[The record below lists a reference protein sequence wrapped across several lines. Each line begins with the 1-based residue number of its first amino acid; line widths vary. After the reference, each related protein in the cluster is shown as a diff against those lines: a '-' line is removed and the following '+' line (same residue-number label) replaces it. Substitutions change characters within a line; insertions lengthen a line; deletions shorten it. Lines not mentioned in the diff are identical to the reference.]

1 MLSAKD
7 IYKKFGQTEVLK
19 GVSLTVNAGETVALI
34 GQSGSG
40 KSTFLRCMNQLEKV
54 DAGEIALDN
63 VKMCGMKNG
72 KIEYANAKTLR
83 EITLKMGMVFQSFN
97 LFPHMTV
104 LKNLIDAPMHVKKVS
119 KDEAVSKAREMLKKV
134 GLSDKENAY
143 PYQLSG
149 GQAQRVAIARALC
162 MQPDIMCFDEP
173 TSALDPMLTKE
184 VLSVMRDLAR
194 EKMTMIVVTHEMEF
208 AKEVADR
215 VVFME
220 NGKIIE
226 DAPPSVLFSSQNER
240 VQRFLGLWEDEK
252 QNAT

>member
-1 MLSAKD
+1 MLSATD

-40 KSTFLRCMNQLEKV
+40 KSTFLRCMNQLERV

-63 VKMCGMKNG
+63 MKMCEMKNG

-97 LFPHMTV
+97 LFPHMSV
-104 LKNLIDAPMHVKKVS
+104 LKNLIDAPMHVKKIS
-119 KDEAVSKAREMLKKV
+119 KDEATQKAREMLKKV

-208 AKEVADR
+208 ARDVSDR

-220 NGKIIE
+220 NGKIIQ
-226 DAPPSVLFSSQNER
+226 DAPPKELFSSKNER
-240 VQRFLGLWEDEK
+240 VQRFLGLWEGEK

>member
-1 MLSAKD
+1 MLTAKN
-7 IYKKFGQTEVLK
+7 IYKKFGDTEVLK

-34 GQSGSG
+34 GKSGSG

-54 DAGEIALDN
+54 DAGEITLDGA
-63 VKMCGMKNG
+63 KMCEMKNG
-72 KIEYANAKTLR
+72 KIEYASSRTLR
-83 EITLKMGMVFQSFN
+83 EITLRMGMVFQSFN
-97 LFPHMTV
+97 LFPHMSV
-104 LKNLIDAPMHVKKVS
+104 MKNLIDAPVRVKKIS
-119 KDEAVSKAREMLKKV
+119 KDEAVIRAREMLSKV

-208 AKEVADR
+208 AREVSDR

-220 NGKIIE
+220 NGVVVE
-226 DAPPSVLFSSQNER
+226 DSTPDKLFSSQNER
-240 VQRFLGLWEDEK
+240 VQRFLGLWEGE
-252 QNAT
+252 NRT

>member
-1 MLSAKD
+1 MLSAKN
-7 IYKKFGQTEVLK
+7 IYKKYDKTEVLK

-34 GQSGSG
+34 GQSGPG
-40 KSTFLRCMNQLEKV
+40 KSTFLRCMNQLERV
-54 DAGEIALDN
+54 DAGEISLDN
-63 VKMCGMKNG
+63 VKMCEMKNG

-97 LFPHMTV
+97 LFPHMSV
-104 LKNLIDAPMHVKKVS
+104 LKNLIDAPVHVRKVS
-119 KDEAVSKAREMLKKV
+119 KEEAVLRAREMLNKV

-208 AKEVADR
+208 AREVSDR
-215 VVFME
+215 VIFME
-220 NGKIIE
+220 NGVIVE
-226 DAPPSVLFSSQNER
+226 DSAPEVLFSSKNER

-252 QNAT
+252 QNVK

>member
-1 MLSAKD
+1 MLSAKN
-7 IYKKFGQTEVLK
+7 IYKKYDKTEVLK

-40 KSTFLRCMNQLEKV
+40 KSTFLRCMNQLERV
-54 DAGEIALDN
+54 DAGEISLDN
-63 VKMCGMKNG
+63 VKMCEMKNG

-97 LFPHMTV
+97 LFPHMSV
-104 LKNLIDAPMHVKKVS
+104 LKNLIDAPVHVRKVS
-119 KDEAVSKAREMLKKV
+119 KEEAVLRAREMLNKV

-208 AKEVADR
+208 AREVSDR

-220 NGKIIE
+220 NGVIVE
-226 DAPPSVLFSSQNER
+226 DSAPEVLFSSKNER

-252 QNAT
+252 QNVK

>member
-1 MLSAKD
+1 MLSAKN
-7 IYKKFGQTEVLK
+7 IYKKFDKTEVLK

-40 KSTFLRCMNQLEKV
+40 KSTFLRCMNQLERV
-54 DAGEIALDN
+54 DAGEISLDN
-63 VKMCGMKNG
+63 VKMCEMKNG

-83 EITLKMGMVFQSFN
+83 AITLKMGMVFQSFN
-97 LFPHMTV
+97 LFPHMSV
-104 LKNLIDAPMHVKKVS
+104 LKNLIDAPVHVKKVS
-119 KDEAVSKAREMLKKV
+119 KEEAVLRAREMLNKV

-208 AKEVADR
+208 AREVSDR

-220 NGKIIE
+220 NGVIVE
-226 DAPPSVLFSSQNER
+226 DSAPEKLFSSQNER
-240 VQRFLGLWEDEK
+240 VQRFLGLWEDGK
-252 QNAT
+252 QNAK